1 MLPIVEYL
9 GKVAKIHPTAYVSPN
24 AFVSGAVEVGER
36 GAIFDYA
43 VVRGDFSSIKIGK
56 NSNVQDCCS
65 VHAATTEAIIGDNVT
80 VGHGAVIHGAKIGNM
95 VIVGINSTVLDGAE
109 IGDNCIIGAGTV
121 ITPNTK
127 IPPKSLVVG
136 NPGKVAKEVSETHLA
151 AIKFSA
157 ESYSQLAQNYKKI
170 IKKT

>member
-1 MLPIVEYL
+1 MPVVEYL
-9 GKVAKIHPTAYVSPN
+9 GKIPKIHPTAYVSPN
-24 AFVSGAVEVGER
+24 AFVSGGVEVGER

-43 VVRGDFSSIKIGK
+43 VVRGDFSTIKIGK

-95 VIVGINSTVLDGAE
+95 VIVGINSTVLDGVE
-109 IGDNCIIGAGTV
+109 IGDNCIIGAGAV

-127 IPPKSLVVG
+127 IPPNSLVVG
-136 NPGKVAKEVSETHLA
+136 NPGKVAKEISEAHLA
-151 AIKFSA
+151 TIKFSA

-170 IKKT
+170 IKKP